1 MAETIE
7 LESKSWF
14 YDLHIKGI
22 RNLNAQSDVSLY
34 VANLFY
40 PLSIGVSLLLFAVMV
55 GLAVAPLSFANTE
68 LARTM
73 VLINI
78 GLLPVYL
85 IIRYILV
92 RLRYSIKGTLRCYV
106 SQQRLSIP
114 ANAIINKPAGQLEL
128 YRDKIEC
135 ITVQYK
141 SKMHRLHVRNNI
153 IACNLELKTGEVI
166 SLNAMYFPLKRIV
179 YMLRFFDYPLTTQ
192 HSQWPWRNLPS
203 IIAVTFP
210 VLVNITVNGLL
221 FKQYFL

>member
-1 MAETIE
+1 
-7 LESKSWF
+7 
-14 YDLHIKGI
+14 
-22 RNLNAQSDVSLY
+22 
-34 VANLFY
+34 
-40 PLSIGVSLLLFAVMV
+40 
-55 GLAVAPLSFANTE
+55 
-68 LARTM
+68 M

-85 IIRYILV
+85 IVRYILI

-114 ANAIINKPAGQLEL
+114 ANAIIKKPAEQLEL
-128 YRDKIEC
+128 YRDQIER

-141 SKMHRLHVRNNI
+141 SKMHRLHVRNHI
-153 IACNLELKTGEVI
+153 ISCNLELKTGEVI

-179 YMLRFFDYPLTTQ
+179 YLLRFFDYPLFTQ
-192 HSQWPWRNLPS
+192 HGQWSWSNIPS